1 MPVTIRTA
9 DHPPRT
15 WRNKRPS
22 ASTTELL
29 KGSCPREHGKCKEII
44 QSSFGDLSGSANI
57 FPSENGF
64 VRAAYAAY
72 SSHHHLKIRP
82 EDVWFSILTQ
92 FSFYVN
98 RNAEQLRAQF
108 VAHQGQKE
116 LVVKDVGTIR
126 SADFG
131 KLSLWMTLQIEKN
144 VVDPELRTWIMPDFT
159 TTTYADTVTAA
170 VLMMGSMQKYFSY
183 TMELA
188 CGIPSVTLLGERQ
201 DWVKIRRRLD
211 YLPRLGEE
219 AGQFATLL
227 IAVLDYF
234 IRSFDEPTSPE
245 VLSFWSRIADQS
257 GGSGPYYL
265 SGWIT
270 AFCFWS
276 AEGDC
281 LYSPPRGQVEI
292 DGFDPRNPGCDLD
305 GTLFHKVNT
314 KDIPDAFVSVPV
326 KIDDNGDIHYTRM
339 VAGSVG
345 IQVSS
350 SGETVEARPVF
361 QRPGNGAE
369 EQKPEDKPGLDTLQ
383 PVSGWWMYELV
394 EGSDSKQK

>member
-1 MPVTIRTA
+1 M
-9 DHPPRT
+9 DH
-15 WRNKRPS
+15 
-22 ASTTELL
+22 AGLHYYHL
-29 KGSCPREHGKCKEII
+29 CGHGDGGGSYDGVYAEIF
-44 QSSFGDLSGSANI
+44 QLY
-57 FPSENGF
+57 NG
-64 VRAAYAAY
+64 
-72 SSHHHLKIRP
+72 
-82 EDVWFSILTQ
+82 T
-92 FSFYVN
+92 
-98 RNAEQLRAQF
+98 
-108 VAHQGQKE
+108 
-116 LVVKDVGTIR
+116 
-126 SADFG
+126 
-131 KLSLWMTLQIEKN
+131 SLWDTFRHTAWRKTGLGQ
-144 VVDPELRTWIMPDFT
+144 DP
-159 TTTYADTVTAA
+159 TA
-170 VLMMGSMQKYFSY
+170 S
-183 TMELA
+183 
-188 CGIPSVTLLGERQ
+188 
-201 DWVKIRRRLD
+201 D